1 MRSPGMT
8 KVLLAG
14 GICVVLAAGAAVAET
29 AQEKRTK
36 VMKDLGGHMGAIAKV
51 AKGEADYSPAIVDH
65 AKGIEMIS
73 HDVVGL
79 FPAGSADAKSRSKPE
94 IWSDWAGFEKAA
106 NDFKSATPALVTA
119 AMSGDKG
126 QIGAALGAVGKT
138 CGGCHKPFRKPK
150 E

>member
-8 KVLLAG
+8 RVLLAG
-14 GICVVLAAGAAVAET
+14 GICAVLAAGAAAAET
-29 AQEKRTK
+29 VQETRTK
-36 VMKDLGGHMGAIAKV
+36 TMKALGGHMGAIAKV

-73 HDVVGL
+73 HKVVDL

-94 IWSDWAGFEKAA
+94 IWSDWAGFEKVA